1 MVVKC
6 ALVALVLPLRI
17 PMEATVTKSKSE
29 KNKEI
34 RKQKR
39 RNIKTKKMKKYV
51 NQKFDGEVCTGSPH
65 LEFQWR
71 QLWQNQNQGEIGLPK
86 KLPHWRRRR
95 QGIRIFMKTNR
106 SQYIESA
113 WNWCRRSQ
121 TMNRPVLTPKRLSRW
136 LRSLWSPN
144 LSTSIKFDQMS

>member
-51 NQKFDGEVCTGSPH
+51 NQKFYGEVCTGSPH

-86 KLPHWRRRR
+86 KLPHCCRGW
-95 QGIRIFMKTNR
+95 QGVRIFMKTNC
-106 SQYIESA
+106 SQYIEGT
-113 WNWCRRSQ
+113 WNWCRRSRM
-121 TMNRPVLTPKRLSRW
+121 TNRPVLTPKRLSRW
-136 LRSLWSPN
+136 LRSSWSPN
-144 LSTSIKFDQMS
+144 LSTSIKFD

>member
-51 NQKFDGEVCTGSPH
+51 NQKFYGEVCTGSPH

-86 KLPHWRRRR
+86 KLPHCRRRR
-95 QGIRIFMKTNR
+95 QGIRIFMKTNC
-106 SQYIESA
+106 SQYIEGTRY
-113 WNWCRRSQ
+113 WWRRLRQ
-121 TMNRPVLTPKRLSRW
+121 IDQVLTPKRLSRW
-136 LRSLWSPN
+136 LRSPWLPD
-144 LSTSIKFDQMS
+144 LSTSTKFDQMS

>member
-39 RNIKTKKMKKYV
+39 RNIKTKKMKKIC
-51 NQKFDGEVCTGSPH
+51 KSKVC
-65 LEFQWR
+65 W
-71 QLWQNQNQGEIGLPK
+71 
-86 KLPHWRRRR
+86 
-95 QGIRIFMKTNR
+95 
-106 SQYIESA
+106 
-113 WNWCRRSQ
+113 
-121 TMNRPVLTPKRLSRW
+121 
-136 LRSLWSPN
+136 
-144 LSTSIKFDQMS
+144 